1 MGAGIITRPLHIK
14 HYQEFIPA
22 RPGAPG
28 QSAVM
33 RMIEVY
39 NRLAST
45 PDLQEKLLLV
55 LAIRRKDLPSDLE
68 SDH

>member
-1 MGAGIITRPLHIK
+1 
-14 HYQEFIPA
+14 
-22 RPGAPG
+22 
-28 QSAVM
+28 M